1 MGFADKLENIRIIG
15 FMGMASNTNNTAQIN
30 SEFAQLREI
39 FNNYKSAN
47 IYQLSMG
54 MSSDYKI
61 AIRNGSNLIRVG
73 SYIFEKSQ
81 KNERNNSN

>member
-1 MGFADKLENIRIIG
+1 
-15 FMGMASNTNNTAQIN
+15 MGMASNTNNTAQIN

-61 AIRNGSNLIRVG
+61 AVRNGSNLIRVG

-81 KNERNNSN
+81 KNERNN

>member
-1 MGFADKLENIRIIG
+1 
-15 FMGMASNTNNTAQIN
+15 GMASNTNNTAQIN

-61 AIRNGSNLIRVG
+61 AVRNGSNLIRVG

-81 KNERNNSN
+81 KNERNN